1 MKRLFL
7 FIAIACF
14 ASFAKAQGTTQ
25 EEYNYVSKGYKI
37 QVESGL
43 DMKKGYK
50 IVETERMLDD
60 VQVKFLFRESD
71 QTLAATIIVWHA
83 KFFNKDYYVC
93 LPNSKASKEL
103 WQSFYISMNEL
114 GGAAVEI
121 FHGTVCLL
129 TNCSGFYSRILFFG
143 FRKNSILQFLI
154 HFIIAEI

>member
-71 QTLAATIIVWHA
+71 KTLAATIIVWHA

-114 GGAAVEI
+114 GGAAQTEI
-121 FHGTVCLL
+121 
-129 TNCSGFYSRILFFG
+129 Y
-143 FRKNSILQFLI
+143 K
-154 HFIIAEI
+154 IIAALYASSIDKLIQTEKNGQATKK